1 MGESRYDPP
10 SVYCR
15 LQGMLFY
22 YSVLL
27 DVTFFSTV
35 TAAIMLLFA
44 DIACEIY
51 YSSLHSLSIGSA
63 NYFSFLIIC

>member
-15 LQGMLFY
+15 LQGMLSY

-27 DVTFFSTV
+27 GVTFFSTV
-35 TAAIMLLFA
+35 TAATTLPFA
-44 DIACEIY
+44 EI
-51 YSSLHSLSIGSA
+51 LA
-63 NYFSFLIIC
+63 R